1 VIPLRDAQPPRRRPA
16 LTFAAVVACAA
27 VYGLELVVMALG
39 GDSAIE
45 DLFARFGVIPSATSD
60 ALAAG
65 AVDPTVVLSFVTY
78 AFLHAGW
85 LHLAGNLLYLWIF
98 GNNVEDRLG
107 RVGFAAFWIAGGAV
121 AALAHVAV
129 DPRSDL
135 PLVGA
140 SGAVSAILGAY
151 LVLYPGARVVSLVF
165 LGFFYQLAQVPAI
178 VLLVFWFAL
187 QLLDGVLSLG
197 ADSAAGGVAFF
208 AHIGGFAFGL
218 AVGGGLRL
226 VDRLR
231 RAPADGG

>member
-16 LTFAAVVACAA
+16 LTLAAVVACAA

-39 GDSAIE
+39 GDLAIE
-45 DLFARFGVIPSATSD
+45 DLFTRFGVVPSAATD

-65 AVDPTVVLSFVTY
+65 TVDLAVVLPFATY
-78 AFLHAGW
+78 AFFHAGW

-107 RVGFAAFWIAGGAV
+107 RVGFAAFWVAGGAI

-187 QLLDGVLSLG
+187 QLLDGVLALG

-231 RAPADGG
+231 RESADGG